1 MLRKLFPTLGRFRF
15 TVQIVMLF
23 VTVYGGA
30 LLGSYTVDRI
40 SQALPSLSCAFDK
53 TTADHCILIVNQHQ
67 LHHRVG
73 EALTKLQEVTLM
85 VFVPTLISVGVFFIF

>member
-1 MLRKLFPTLGRFRF
+1 MLKTLFPTLGRLRF
-15 TVQIVMLF
+15 TVQIVMLL

-30 LLGSYTVDRI
+30 LLGSYMVDRL

-53 TTADHCILIVNQHQ
+53 TTGDHCILIVNQHQ

-73 EALTKLQEVTLM
+73 EALTKLHDITLM